1 MQNQAPKLVIMAAG
15 MGSRFGGL
23 KQMEPVDKEGHSI
36 IDFSM
41 YDARRAGF
49 RDLVFIIKREHDAL
63 FRERIG
69 NRMERFFNVE
79 YVYQELT
86 DIPAGCTVPDGRVK
100 PWGPG
105 QAIACCRN
113 VLHGPFAVINSD
125 DFYGRTAFSEIYE
138 FLRTNDD
145 EHCYAMVGYRVRN
158 TVTEFGSV
166 ARGVCEVQNGMLMGI
181 TERTKIYQR
190 GDHAAYTEDGEHFV
204 DLPGDTIV
212 SMNIWGFTQ
221 PTVSEFWTRLGAF
234 FEKEVPLD
242 PLKREF
248 YLPSVVNQQLEE
260 GTARVRVLPCEEV
273 WHGVTYRE
281 DLASVK
287 EAICALKAA
296 GVYEERL
303 WPD

>member
-79 YVYQELT
+79 YIYQELT

-100 PWGPG
+100 PWGTG

-281 DLASVK
+281 DKPLVV
-287 EAICALKAA
+287 EAIARKTAE
-296 GVYEERL
+296 GQYPEKL
-303 WPD
+303 WE

>member
-100 PWGPG
+100 PWGTG

-145 EHCYAMVGYRVRN
+145 EHCYAMVGYRVRT